1 MTKTMFAAVSAIA
14 LMGAS
19 AANAAPVIYNLTLT
33 ETSGNMG
40 NGSGIL
46 KIDDANFS
54 KVGVETFGYS
64 FFNSDKLLDLSFTI
78 GSQTFGKTTLG
89 LETVKFTNGV
99 LTDVNYDN
107 GGFFV
112 SFDTTRMTY
121 DYSTFLGL
129 GGTSKGIIS
138 ITPVNAPVPEPATWA
153 MMIGG
158 FGAIGGA
165 MRYRRR
171 KTTVSFA

>member
-1 MTKTMFAAVSAIA
+1 MTKRMYVAVSAIA
-14 LMGAS
+14 LMGTAS

-46 KIDDANFS
+46 SIEGANFS
-54 KVGVETFGYS
+54 KVGVETFTYY
-64 FFNSDKLLDLSFTI
+64 NSLDKLLNLSFTI
-78 GSQTFGKTTLG
+78 GSYTFGKTALA
-89 LETVKFTNGV
+89 LESVQFTNGT
-99 LTDVNYDN
+99 LTQVSYD
-107 GGFFV
+107 GGAFLV
-112 SFDTTRMTY
+112 SFDTNRMTY
-121 DYSTFLGL
+121 EYSSLFGIF
-129 GGTSKGIIS
+129 GSSNGTIS
-138 ITPVNAPVPEPATWA
+138 ATPVAAPVPEPTTWA

-158 FGAIGGA
+158 FGAVGGA